1 MLEFLI
7 WPLLFA
13 GALTYS
19 VANDSDGSDGGA
31 DSDPDPETETPTTEQ
46 DLIDRFGE
54 VLADWDGQQLREGTE
69 GDDSLTGSDGG
80 DYMIGGAGF
89 DTLSG
94 GAGDDVL
101 DHDFSGL
108 QGHHQQDT
116 WFEDGAA
123 DSLSGGAGD
132 DVLRSGSGDTVSGGE
147 GADRV
152 DHFVDRDPTGSG
164 DGFDDYVAL
173 HLDDFTTGEDQL
185 HMTLDLED
193 DSAPAE
199 NYLPMVE
206 LRTGTDG
213 SIEIWASV
221 ARYLTAAHTGTGEEV
236 VSPFMV
242 ASLAA
247 GSTIALAD
255 INVAV
260 FWNEVS

>member
-7 WPLLFA
+7 WPLFFA

-19 VANDSDGSDGGA
+19 LLNDGDDSGSGG
-31 DSDPDPETETPTTEQ
+31 DSDPPPETPTTEE

-54 VLADWDGQQLREGTE
+54 VLADWDGQQLREGTA
-69 GDDSLTGSDGG
+69 GADSLTGTDGG
-80 DYMIGGAGF
+80 DYIIGGTGADTLAGGAGN
-89 DTLSG
+89 
-94 GAGDDVL
+94 DVL
-101 DHDFSGL
+101 DHDFSGP
-108 QGHHQQDT
+108 QGNHPQDT
-116 WFEDGAA
+116 WYDDGNA
-123 DSLSGGAGD
+123 DSLSGGADD

-152 DHFVDRDPTGSG
+152 DHFVDRDPTVSG
-164 DGFDDYVAL
+164 DGFADYDAL
-173 HLDDFTTGEDQL
+173 RLEDFTSGEDQL
-185 HMTLDLED
+185 NITLDLED
-193 DSAPAE
+193 DSAPGE
-199 NYLPMVE
+199 NYLPRVE

-213 SIEIWASV
+213 EIEIWASV
-221 ARYLTAAHTGTGEEV
+221 ARYLTGAHTGTGEEV